1 MTKREIFE
9 TLNSL
14 PFDFQI
20 CGSLGLKLMG
30 IITRGIGDIDL
41 HVKSVDNDFVFQHT
55 RKGCSFPDGEAISVG
70 GIKIDMWFKW
80 PEYKEITNN
89 FGTYKVSLPDEAMNA
104 KVEWIGTVA
113 KSILK
118 DPDKYRAASLKKHV
132 DDLIAWSEWKN
143 E

>member
-41 HVKSVDNDFVFQHT
+41 HVKSVD
-55 RKGCSFPDGEAISVG
+55 
-70 GIKIDMWFKW
+70 
-80 PEYKEITNN
+80 
-89 FGTYKVSLPDEAMNA
+89 
-104 KVEWIGTVA
+104 
-113 KSILK
+113 
-118 DPDKYRAASLKKHV
+118 AS
-132 DDLIAWSEWKN
+132 WKL
-143 E
+143 